1 MMSDP
6 FFSQLLLVGLL
17 WRYLMRSV
25 VWPDDHATA
34 GHSYTMVLLRPPYA
48 GGVRVVSHKTFVFET

>member
-25 VWPDDHATA
+25 VWPDPTTPPLATVA
-34 GHSYTMVLLRPPYA
+34 QRCFYDPHMQVKKQLSRPK
-48 GGVRVVSHKTFVFET
+48 RD